1 MDTPLLTSDEDLS
14 PPSLS
19 SGPAI
24 AEESE
29 FSRLISRSI
38 NPLQALSHR
47 LDPFATTSPPRSPLH
62 HADQRQQ
69 SRGIVK
75 RGSLVTIIAGT
86 LSLMHAGFVWG
97 SYMAGSWS
105 DTHLTV
111 VIAWQKEYLPALDDL
126 TDTVIRSTNLASLLQ
141 DLATAQQ
148 YLLVGALWVTSLLLP
163 CFFVVLSPTWVVGD
177 CQKSVSL
184 ERRMRTWQ
192 ARGFFETTVRFSFLL
207 MFVLVLLDLATA
219 VIELHW
225 TDSVAN
231 VRNRALGGLAA
242 YVTAMA
248 SAIGVILVLRSP
260 GKIRGSFTIA
270 ASGDFPGQRQ
280 AATIRSPPPQAFQHP
295 WRLVDGPN
303 MSVLEEEP
311 EPRPNA
317 QQFVPDAS
325 STPELIEEN
334 VSMMTPTRP
343 TKLSFG
349 RKVLV
354 FQVGL
359 LTAVLWIPSL
369 YLPLFRISYTGLA
382 REFMTVSSLKV
393 FLWQIPA
400 LMWTQGVQSS
410 SATWILLAVG
420 FILIAV
426 VIVLPVVA
434 TCLGIS
440 TWLGENTLSYRSRS
454 WLYCIHPA
462 LGGLVFAV
470 ALIVT
475 VSALHPL
482 GNLLLDEDGTGICVK
497 FQQVVGEPCLT
508 LTGTLLPGAWFFLL
522 QSIVLEMFVAVTL
535 RWS

>member
-1 MDTPLLTSDEDLS
+1 
-14 PPSLS
+14 
-19 SGPAI
+19 
-24 AEESE
+24 
-29 FSRLISRSI
+29 
-38 NPLQALSHR
+38 
-47 LDPFATTSPPRSPLH
+47 
-62 HADQRQQ
+62 
-69 SRGIVK
+69 
-75 RGSLVTIIAGT
+75 VTIIAGT
-86 LSLMHAGFVWG
+86 LSMMHAGFVWG

-111 VIAWQKEYLPALDDL
+111 VVAWQKEYLPALNDL

-163 CFFVVLSPTWVVGD
+163 CFFVILSPTWIVGD
-177 CQKSVSL
+177 YQNSFSL

-192 ARGFFETTVRFSFLL
+192 ARGFFETAMRFTFLL
-207 MFVLVLLDLATA
+207 LFVLILLDLATA

-225 TDSVAN
+225 TETVVN

-248 SAIGVILVLRSP
+248 SAVGVILVLRSP
-260 GKIRGSFTIA
+260 GTGGDYSFTT
-270 ASGDFPGQRQ
+270 SGNGDFPGQRQ
-280 AATIRSPPPQAFQHP
+280 GATIRSPPPQAFQHP
-295 WRLVDGPN
+295 WRLVDGPS

-317 QQFVPDAS
+317 QRRAPDVS
-325 STPELIEEN
+325 STPELVEETAS
-334 VSMMTPTRP
+334 VLSSTRP

-354 FQVGL
+354 FQIGL
-359 LTAVLWIPSL
+359 LTAVMWIPSL
-369 YLPLFRISYTGLA
+369 YLPLFRISYAGLA
-382 REFMTVSSLKV
+382 REFMSASSLKI

-400 LMWTQGVQSS
+400 LLWTQGIQ
-410 SATWILLAVG
+410 AGTARWILLAVG
-420 FILIAV
+420 FVLITV

-440 TWLGENTLSYRSRS
+440 TWLGENAVSYRSRS

-462 LGGLVFAV
+462 LGGLVFAL
-470 ALIVT
+470 ALIAT
-475 VSALHPL
+475 ISALHPL

-522 QSIVLEMFVAVTL
+522 QSIVLEMFVVVTL
-535 RWS
+535 RWT